1 MNYST
6 SIVGTTFVESLLW
19 PPTAFL
25 QTLWEQP
32 FPQSLWERYTLTN
45 HAISHGFHRQR
56 GFNLPR
62 KSRVKSQLI
71 L

>member
-45 HAISHGFHRQR
+45 HAGVMESWTMSKVSEF
-56 GFNLPR
+56 F
-62 KSRVKSQLI
+62 
-71 L
+71 

>member
-1 MNYST
+1 MNFSIHIPT
-6 SIVGTTFVESLLW
+6 SNVGTTIHTTFVESLLW

-45 HAISHGFHRQR
+45 HALCPGDPYHEEQ
-56 GFNLPR
+56 
-62 KSRVKSQLI
+62 
-71 L
+71 

>member
-32 FPQSLWERYTLTN
+32 FPQSLWEHYTLTN
-45 HAISHGFHRQR
+45 HA
-56 GFNLPR
+56 PE
-62 KSRVKSQLI
+62 I
-71 L
+71 LEIFEIHENS

>member
-32 FPQSLWERYTLTN
+32 FPQSLWEHYTLTN
-45 HAISHGFHRQR
+45 HAPGKLEIFEIHENS
-56 GFNLPR
+56 
-62 KSRVKSQLI
+62 
-71 L
+71 